1 MYLDISRSVAWM
13 LNTSSQN
20 QYHYFNSAFKNL
32 LKKGP
37 ILISNHP
44 FGSITQ
50 CMKNKLNVIVISN
63 HYITSKLLR
72 SKGGNSQCFTF
83 LSKYRLWNLSKIDHL
98 NPPEHKTESINQ
110 NQQKCDSQTRFKT
123 CTDKIR
129 CWSSY
134 VFERVLD
141 RCCCFSSSEVPIVEI
156 NPHAEA
162 NRFWD

>member
-1 MYLDISRSVAWM
+1 MFILSETSRSRCYINETFPSFARHTPFIAKTISKFRDRQYRRNTCMYLDTCISRSVAWM

-20 QYHYFNSAFKNL
+20 HYHYFNSAFKNL

-50 CMKNKLNVIVISN
+50 CMKSKLNVIVISN

-83 LSKYRLWNLSKIDHL
+83 LSKYRLWNLSKIDH
-98 NPPEHKTESINQ
+98 
-110 NQQKCDSQTRFKT
+110 
-123 CTDKIR
+123 
-129 CWSSY
+129 
-134 VFERVLD
+134 
-141 RCCCFSSSEVPIVEI
+141 
-156 NPHAEA
+156 
-162 NRFWD
+162 